1 MKEKLNQYKDKF
13 IETWNART
21 KKEKGLILSSI
32 LIFLIIVVGGSLF
45 ATRTTMVPLYSN
57 LSLQEA
63 GQIKEELDL
72 RGVQN
77 EVSDSGT
84 TIHVPENMADSLL
97 VELAA
102 QGIPQSGGID
112 YSFFSENSSWGVT
125 DNEFDIIKLDAMQTE
140 LADLITSIE
149 GIEQA
154 NVMISMPQ
162 QQIFVSDEAEE
173 GTASIVI
180 SVAPGHHF
188 ESEQIN
194 ALYHLVSKS
203 VPNLPVENIGILD
216 QNFNYYDMENSNT
229 YTNGDVYASQ
239 QAIKQDIERDIQ
251 RRVQQM
257 LATMIGSDKVVTSV
271 TADIDF
277 TQENRVEQLV
287 EPVSEEIEG
296 LPVSIENIHE
306 SYSGEGALEAQ
317 VGVGEEDIANYPAGD
332 GGDGEY
338 ELIQD
343 SINYEFNRIQ
353 REINESPY
361 KIRDLG
367 IQVAVDNRKDS
378 VGENGELELLTPAEQ
393 ANVELGIASIL
404 DSIIET
410 TVDDSYLSEGDLD
423 ASPNTSIVFQEFS
436 GIDTP
441 EQPTTVGL
449 PLWAII
455 LGGVLLLLIIILII
469 LLVRGRQQVED
480 EFAYTTEL
488 EEIETEIPEMDEPE
502 DTDSTIKR
510 KQLEKMAKDKPDE
523 FAKLLRTWIS
533 ED

>member
-1 MKEKLNQYKDKF
+1 MKEKFNQYKDKIVEF
-13 IETWNART
+13 WHIRT
-21 KKEKGLILSSI
+21 KKEKGLILSSL
-32 LIFLIIVVGGSLF
+32 LIFLVIVVGGSIL

-57 LSLQEA
+57 LSMQEA
-63 GQIKEELDL
+63 GQIKEELDI

-84 TIHVPENMADSLL
+84 TIHVPEGMADSLL

-112 YSFFSENSSWGVT
+112 YSFFSQNSSWGVT
-125 DNEFDIIKLDAMQTE
+125 DNEFDIMKLDAMRTE
-140 LADLITSIE
+140 LANLISSIS

-162 QQIFVSDEAEE
+162 QQVFVSDEEE
-173 GTASIVI
+173 EATASIVLD
-180 SVAPGHHF
+180 VAPGHRF

-216 QNFNYYDMENSNT
+216 QNFNYYDMENGSDFSS
-229 YTNGDVYASQ
+229 GDVYASQ

-257 LATMIGSDKVVTSV
+257 LGTMIGSDKVVTSV

-277 TQENRVEQLV
+277 TQENRVEELV
-287 EPVSEEIEG
+287 DPVNEEIDG
-296 LPVSIENIHE
+296 LPVSIESIQE
-306 SYSGEGALEAQ
+306 SYSGEGAFDGQ
-317 VGVGEEDIANYPAGD
+317 VGAGEEDIPNYPAGD
-332 GGDGEY
+332 TGQGDY

-353 REINESPY
+353 REISESPY
-361 KIRDLG
+361 KVRDLG
-367 IQVAVDNRKDS
+367 IQVAVDSRKDT
-378 VGENGELELLTPAEQ
+378 VGEGGEVELLTAAEQ
-393 ANVELGIASIL
+393 ANVEVGIASIL

-410 TVDDSYLSEGDLD
+410 TVDGSYEEVDVT
-423 ASPNTSIVFQEFS
+423 PNTSIVFQEFS
-436 GIDTP
+436 GMDQP
-441 EQPTTVGL
+441 EQPITGGI
-449 PLWAII
+449 PLFAMII
-455 LGGVLLLLIIILII
+455 GGILLLLILVLII
-469 LLVRGRQQVED
+469 LLIRKRRGVED
-480 EFAYTTEL
+480 EFAYT
-488 EEIETEIPEMDEPE
+488 EEIEEVDTEIPEIEEPD
-502 DTDSTIKR
+502 DTDTTIKR
-510 KQLEKMAKDKPDE
+510 KQLEKMAKDKSDE